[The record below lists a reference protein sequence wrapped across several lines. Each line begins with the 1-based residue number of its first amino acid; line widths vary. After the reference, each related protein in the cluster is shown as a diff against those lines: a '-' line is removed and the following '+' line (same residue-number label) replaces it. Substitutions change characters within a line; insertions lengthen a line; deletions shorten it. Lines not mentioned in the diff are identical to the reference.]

1 MKSIIT
7 KRLGLTAGLTGA
19 LFAAGSLQA
28 QTFEPG
34 IDFTADVVSNY
45 IFRGDDVH
53 FNKFNQDGKAHSS
66 FNMAPAFQ
74 PSLTFKF
81 AEGWSLNIWG
91 SFAMTGRADK
101 DTDGLFQTA
110 PGDSES
116 VLAQTYIGGV
126 ANGTLDLRT
135 AIAAHLNP
143 ALYTAPDAPPT
154 LEDWVRNDGVP
165 GFYKEANG
173 LKRNDEVDL
182 TLSYSTSSKLGT
194 MTGGIVSYNYTNIT
208 QQLASDIEMFAGFS
222 PAALPEASLTTYVN
236 VATPGKSGST
246 YTSLAYS
253 KAIELGKDSSLT
265 IAPSV
270 GYATSTLLKIQGFQ
284 NANLPVTFALGGFH
298 IGITGV
304 YRMDTRFFQGF
315 LGESGLR
322 DTSILGETW
331 LGDDMIADP
340 SKSNG
345 IANTIVNA
353 IIDSKIVD
361 PAGLAYSYTPKQHV
375 PKLVYYYTIGY
386 TMSF

>member
-45 IFRGDDVH
+45 VFRGDDVH

-66 FNMAPAFQ
+66 FNLAPAFQ

-91 SFAMTGRADK
+91 SFALTGRNDV
-101 DTDGLFQTA
+101 DTDELFQLGAGDTTSSVAQDYLAKLATGTIDLATIDTTDMASNADLVRDPTVA
-110 PGDSES
+110 PN
-116 VLAQTYIGGV
+116 Y
-126 ANGTLDLRT
+126 
-135 AIAAHLNP
+135 
-143 ALYTAPDAPPT
+143 
-154 LEDWVRNDGVP
+154 
-165 GFYKEANG
+165 YKEANG
-173 LKRNDEVDL
+173 LRRNDEVDI

-194 MTGGIVSYNYTNIT
+194 MTGGIVSYNYTNIS
-208 QQLASDIEMFAGFS
+208 QQLPSDIEMFAGFS
-222 PAALPEASLTTYVN
+222 PAALPEVSLTAYVN

-253 KAIELGKDSSLT
+253 KSIELGKEMSLA
-265 IAPSV
+265 IAPSI
-270 GYATSTLLKIQGFQ
+270 GYATNTLLRIQGFQ
-284 NANLPVTFALGGFH
+284 NANLPLTFNLGGFH
-298 IGITGV
+298 AGITGV

-315 LGESGLR
+315 MSEAGR
-322 DTSILGETW
+322 YDTSILGETW
-331 LGDDMIADP
+331 LGDDMIVDP
-340 SKSNG
+340 SKNNG
-345 IANTIVNA
+345 VANAFINGTIDTA
-353 IIDSKIVD
+353 IGD
-361 PAGLAYSYTPKQHV
+361 PTGMGYAYTPKQHV
-375 PKLVYYYTIGY
+375 PKLVYFYTVGY

>member
-45 IFRGDDVH
+45 IFRGGDVH

-91 SFAMTGRADK
+91 SFAMVGRADV
-101 DTDGLFQTA
+101 DTDELLQLGAGDSTSAIATGYAAGFA
-110 PGDSES
+110 PGGSLDIASLIATNYT
-116 VLAQTYIGGV
+116 VD
-126 ANGTLDLRT
+126 ANT
-135 AIAAHLNP
+135 IKEPNK
-143 ALYTAPDAPPT
+143 APGYY
-154 LEDWVRNDGVP
+154 N
-165 GFYKEANG
+165 EANG
-173 LKRNDEVDL
+173 LRRNDEVDI

-194 MTGGIVSYNYTNIT
+194 MTGGIISYNYTNIS

-222 PAALPEASLTTYVN
+222 PAALPEASITTFVN
-236 VATPGKSGST
+236 VATPNKSGST

-253 KAIELGKDSSLT
+253 KAIELGKESSLT

-270 GYATSTLLKIQGFQ
+270 GYATDTLLKIQGFQ
-284 NANLPVTFALGGFH
+284 NANLPITFALGGFH
-298 IGITGV
+298 VGVTGV

-315 LGESGLR
+315 LGETGKY

-331 LGDDMIADP
+331 LGDDMIVDP
-340 SKSNG
+340 SKNTG
-345 IANTIVNA
+345 LANTVINS
-353 IIDSKIVD
+353 IIDTAIGD
-361 PAGLAYSYTPKQHV
+361 PTTLGYTYTPKQHV